1 VICVGAVL
9 GALLRPH
16 HVAMIG
22 GGLVAACLLGLV
34 VSGVA
39 RSDYAWLFGIALMA
53 GLPASGVA
61 LLVAT
66 VVHAIVRGTSRRRGS
81 LVAADSDQ
89 VAETVQS
96 AMHMALEQFRAG
108 KRVGVGCPACR
119 KALSVSHYE
128 RADLLVVSCPC
139 NRCRGDFPAQ
149 QTEG

>member
-9 GALLRPH
+9 EAFLRPH
-16 HVAMIG
+16 HVAMVG

-53 GLPASGVA
+53 GIPASGVA

-66 VVHAIVRGTSRRRGS
+66 IVHAVVRGASRRKGS
-81 LVAADSDQ
+81 LVAADSNQ
-89 VAETVQS
+89 IAETVQS
-96 AMHMALEQFRAG
+96 AMQMALEQFRAG
-108 KRVGVGCPACR
+108 KLVGVGCPACKKPLR
-119 KALSVSHYE
+119 VSHYE

-139 NRCRGDFPAQ
+139 NRCRCDSPRAAN
-149 QTEG
+149 